1 MQDIKAARFIFAFP
15 TLPAIIHTK
24 KVHHIYD
31 AKNSQNVTKKV
42 IFFLG
47 MLCHFHYLIV
57 HKHRKAWF
65 SIRLRLLN
73 RQLFSRVL
81 MHNNIIELV
90 LFIRSTPLYIRCKK
104 QPKCNTNYYF
114 FSFFPPPKPNSPPLP
129 PT

>member
-24 KVHHIYD
+24 KVPHIYD

-65 SIRLRLLN
+65 NNPLTP
-73 RQLFSRVL
+73 FSKG
-81 MHNNIIELV
+81 EYG
-90 LFIRSTPLYIRCKK
+90 FALYVKL
-104 QPKCNTNYYF
+104 YHDM
-114 FSFFPPPKPNSPPLP
+114 L
-129 PT
+129 